1 MLGGL
6 FSVDP
11 HDQTTRIVDVLR
23 ALPAKELDSL
33 IDRMGIRVDPAK
45 RLDTPS
51 QVARALVALPDL
63 REPSR
68 LPSAS
73 VELLH
78 RVAEAKG
85 TLLATAVPPSLE
97 PLLARGLM
105 FARAARTDAPKGK
118 AGVELV
124 LPTAHLLQLR
134 SWEGEDPRGA
144 RALLAQASFET
155 MSAIASHYLGRPATP
170 PIVLALEPAWEV
182 LSDPVAL
189 RAEIE
194 KLAPSEMRVLETV
207 ERDGGEVD
215 TEELLEIEREPLR
228 LRTATGVSPSRRGVG
243 SALER
248 RGFLVPVHPNR
259 HIVPTEVSLIVS
271 AAHRAERATRRAEVK
286 RFVLSGDH
294 APRRA
299 RFALDPS
306 PLALALALAARES
319 TGEVKPNIGT
329 PKSLTQKLGTRF
341 GREATQVSMIIALS
355 RAVGLW
361 EPSALVV
368 SSPPGSLT
376 MSDLTVLLFSAWR
389 KGGAWDEA
397 REEPE
402 VLRLAVDARDPSPI
416 GVVRELLLEAL
427 TDLGEGWIPW
437 RALERYLRSDH
448 RLPGL
453 ARLFRRW
460 AERSGANGGAQLI
473 DPMAVARRIVRESL
487 PALGILDVGEDDP
500 QGEEAPEVRR
510 DSIPDD
516 DVLSDEER
524 AQMEQDRATM
534 LRLTP
539 RGRALL
545 AGRSP
550 SSQGGAHFLDS
561 HVLRLG
567 PQTRIAHALAIAPL
581 VEVARCADALELLIA
596 PQTLAR
602 ALSAGLEA
610 DIVRQRIEAVAP
622 LPESLSKT
630 LAQASI
636 VLGRGSFVPTAGFLW
651 VDDPNLRELLRTRR
665 PTGELF
671 VEPSPNGGL
680 LVAPGVDLDRLSR
693 RCRAVGIEIVYDG
706 QVVRARSIPP
716 NASSTPPPP
725 RFTPAPPRIDTG
737 TRRRSSQQVKILKKD
752 G

>member
-1 MLGGL
+1 MTDVSGRL
-6 FSVDP
+6 
-11 HDQTTRIVDVLR
+11 VDVLR
-23 ALPAKELDSL
+23 ALPNRELNSL
-33 IDRMGIRVDPAK
+33 IERLGVRIDAAK

-68 LPSAS
+68 LPPAA
-73 VELLH
+73 VDLLH

-85 TLLATAVPPSLE
+85 SLLVSAVPPSLE

-105 FARAARTDAPKGK
+105 FARAGTGGRGA
-118 AGVELV
+118 VELV

-134 SWEGEDPRGA
+134 SWEGEDPRGV

-155 MSAIASHYLGRPATP
+155 TTAIASHYLGRPATP

-182 LSDPVAL
+182 LSDPVLL

-194 KLAPSEMRVLETV
+194 KLAPSELRVLETV
-207 ERDGGEVD
+207 EREGGEVD

-271 AAHRAERATRRAEVK
+271 AAHRAERAERREEVK
-286 RFVLSGDH
+286 RFVRSGDH

-299 RFALDPS
+299 RFAPDPS
-306 PLALALALAARES
+306 PLVVGLALAAREGTS
-319 TGEVKPNIGT
+319 EVKSNIGT
-329 PKSLTQKLGTRF
+329 PKSLTQKLGGRF
-341 GREATQVSMIIALS
+341 GREATTVAMLVALS

-361 EPSALVV
+361 EPSAAVA

-376 MSDLTVLLFSAWR
+376 LSDMPSLLFSAWR
-389 KGGAWDEA
+389 RGGAWDEA

-402 VLRLAVDARDPSPI
+402 VLRLASDARDPSPI

-427 TDLGEGWIPW
+427 VELGEGWIPW
-437 RALERYLRSDH
+437 PALERYLRSDH
-448 RLPGL
+448 RMAGL
-453 ARLFRRW
+453 TRLFRRW
-460 AERSGANGGAQLI
+460 AERSQNVSPFA
-473 DPMAVARRIVRESL
+473 DPVAAARRIVKESL
-487 PALGILDVGEDDP
+487 PSLGMLDI
-500 QGEEAPEVRR
+500 GEE
-510 DSIPDD
+510 D
-516 DVLSDEER
+516 
-524 AQMEQDRATM
+524 MEDAAGPVSESSGPQEDANLM

-545 AGRSP
+545 AGRTLTSE
-550 SSQGGAHFLDS
+550 GEAKFIDGTLLRIGA
-561 HVLRLG
+561 R
-567 PQTRIAHALAIAPL
+567 TRIANILSIAPL
-581 VEVARCADALELLIA
+581 VEVARCADSLELVVA

-610 DIVRQRIEAVAP
+610 DAVRTRLEAVAV
-622 LPESLSKT
+622 LPEAIAKT
-630 LAQASI
+630 LQQASV
-636 VLGRGSFVPTAGFLW
+636 VLGRSSYVPTTGFLW
-651 VDDPNLRELLRTRR
+651 VDDANLRELLRTRR
-665 PTGELF
+665 ATAELF
-671 VEPSPNGGL
+671 VEPSPAGGL

-693 RCRAVGIEIVYDG
+693 RCRALGIEVLYEG

-716 NASSTPPPP
+716 GASSTPPPP
-725 RFTPAPPRIDTG
+725 RISTPAPSSADG
-737 TRRRSSQQVKILKKD
+737 TRRRSSQVRVNLPKK
-752 G
+752 GGT

>member
-1 MLGGL
+1 M
-6 FSVDP
+6 DP

-23 ALPAKELDSL
+23 ALPPKELDSL
-33 IDRMGIRVDPAK
+33 IDRMGIRVDAAK

-68 LPSAS
+68 LPPAA

-85 TLLATAVPPSLE
+85 TLLASAVPPSLE

-105 FARAARTDAPKGK
+105 FARSARPDLPKGK
-118 AGVELV
+118 SAIELV
-124 LPTAHLLQLR
+124 LPSAHLLQLR

-155 MSAIASHYLGRPATP
+155 ISAIASHYLGRPATP

-189 RAEIE
+189 RAEID

-207 ERDGGEVD
+207 EREGGEVD

-271 AAHRAERATRRAEVK
+271 AAHRAERAARRDEVK

-306 PLALALALAARES
+306 PLALALALAARET

-341 GREATQVSMIIALS
+341 GREPPHVAMTIALS

-368 SSPPGSLT
+368 SSPPGSLA
-376 MSDLTVLLFSAWR
+376 MSDLPALLFSAWR

-397 REEPE
+397 RDEPE
-402 VLRLAVDARDPSPI
+402 VLRLALDSRDPSPI

-460 AERSGANGGAQLI
+460 AERSGATGGAQLVE
-473 DPMAVARRIVRESL
+473 PMTVARRIVRESL
-487 PALGILDVGEDDP
+487 PALGILDIGEDDP

-516 DVLSDEER
+516 ALSDEAR
-524 AQMEQDRATM
+524 AQVEQDRAMM

-545 AGRSP
+545 GGRSP

-567 PQTRIAHALAIAPL
+567 PQTRIAHALAIGPL
-581 VEVARCADALELLIA
+581 VEVARCADALELLVA

-602 ALSAGLEA
+602 AISAGLEA
-610 DIVRQRIEAVAP
+610 DAVRQRIEAVAP

-630 LAQASI
+630 LAQASV
-636 VLGRGSFVPTAGFLW
+636 VLGRGTFVPTAGFLW

-665 PTGELF
+665 PTSELF
-671 VEPSPNGGL
+671 TEPSPAGGL
-680 LVAPGVDLDRLSR
+680 LVAPGVDIDRLSR
-693 RCRAVGIEIVYDG
+693 RCRAIGIEIVQDG
-706 QVVRARSIPP
+706 QIVRARSIPP
-716 NASSTPPPP
+716 NATSTPPPQRYTP
-725 RFTPAPPRIDTG
+725 GPQRFDTG
-737 TRRRSSQQVKILKKD
+737 TRRRSSQQVKIVKKD